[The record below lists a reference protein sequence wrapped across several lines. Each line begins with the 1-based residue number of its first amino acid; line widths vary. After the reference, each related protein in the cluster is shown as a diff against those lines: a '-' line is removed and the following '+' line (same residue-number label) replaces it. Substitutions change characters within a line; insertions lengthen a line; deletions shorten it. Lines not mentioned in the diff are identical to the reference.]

1 MEGKGARQDA
11 DAGRPQQTHSCQRD
25 VDMVVH
31 TTTAEETEGFG
42 ARLASTRPAGD
53 NTLCVVYLAGD
64 LGAGKTTLTR
74 GLLRSLG
81 VTGTVRSPTYTLV
94 EIYELGALTALHLD
108 LYRLSDPEE
117 LGNLGLREW
126 ARGGHLWLIEWPER
140 GAGRLPEADL
150 VITLT
155 AGENGHDIEVS
166 ARSELGTRWVER
178 LGASVPVEKP
188 PSES

>member
-1 MEGKGARQDA
+1 
-11 DAGRPQQTHSCQRD
+11 
-25 VDMVVH
+25 
-31 TTTAEETEGFG
+31 
-42 ARLASTRPAGD
+42 
-53 NTLCVVYLAGD
+53 
-64 LGAGKTTLTR
+64 
-74 GLLRSLG
+74 
-81 VTGTVRSPTYTLV
+81 VRSPTYTLV

-155 AGENGHDIEVS
+155 AGDNGHDIEAI
-166 ARSELGTRWVER
+166 ARSDLGVRWLER
-178 LGASVPVEKP
+178 LPGPVSP
-188 PSES
+188 NS